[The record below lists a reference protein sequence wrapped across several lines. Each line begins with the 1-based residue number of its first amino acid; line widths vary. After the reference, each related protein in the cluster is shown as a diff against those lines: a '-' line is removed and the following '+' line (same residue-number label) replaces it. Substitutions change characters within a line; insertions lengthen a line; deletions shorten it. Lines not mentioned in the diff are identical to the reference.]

1 MERLA
6 KAALAT
12 GGAAALLLGGAG
24 SLAFWTD
31 DGLATGTDLVAGSL
45 SVTDGACGDWILDGG
60 GPVTEGVVPGDTLTA
75 DCALTVGGT
84 GDHLALGDI
93 TVSAPTWA
101 EDNALTGALAIAV
114 DSATLD
120 GVELTLPLTDPVAVE
135 AASDLVV
142 TVAATFPEDSG
153 NETQAL
159 TATLEDVTVQVT
171 QAHVVPVP

>member
-1 MERLA
+1 MERLT

-24 SLAFWTD
+24 TLAFWTD
-31 DGLATGTDLVAGSL
+31 DGLATGTDVTSGTLTM
-45 SVTDGACGDWILDGG
+45 TDGACGDWTLDGG
-60 GPVTEGVVPGDTLTA
+60 GAVTEGIVPGDTVTT

-93 TVSAPTWA
+93 TVTAPTWA
-101 EDNALTGALAIAV
+101 EDNALTAV
-114 DSATLD
+114 LDVAVSGATLD
-120 GVELTLPLTDPVAVE
+120 GAPVTLPLAEPVPVE

-142 TVAATFPEDSG
+142 TVAATFPDDAG

-159 TATLEDVTVQVT
+159 TAALEDVTVQVT
-171 QAHVVPVP
+171 QAHLVPAP